1 MSQASHV
8 LLGIHDVY
16 NKEFCH
22 GDLPSSGIVALEN
35 LVVSCACL
43 PFLFMLC
50 CTVSQKVVNSFSL
63 LLPSLL
69 HMTIISCFPCPS

>member
-1 MSQASHV
+1 MNQASHV

-22 GDLPSSGIVALEN
+22 GDLPSSGIVQ
-35 LVVSCACL
+35 VVSCACL
-43 PFLFMLC
+43 PFLFMLF

>member
-43 PFLFMLC
+43 PFLFMLSALSLKRLSILFHC
-50 CTVSQKVVNSFSL
+50 FFLPFCT
-63 LLPSLL
+63 
-69 HMTIISCFPCPS
+69 